1 MVGATPLRPVRQFA
15 RKAPR
20 GRHSGRIDAGSSPR
34 TGHVRFLR
42 PVPDKKLYPKT
53 ALALLTALNL
63 LNYIDRSVLFAV
75 QDSIKAEFGR
85 SDFQIGLLTT
95 VFFVFYMCAAPFMGP
110 LSMRYSRKAVIIVGA
125 LIWSVATLLTAI
137 TKNFD
142 ELLIR
147 HTIVGVGEASFVVL
161 SPTFIAD
168 MFPDRMRGRVMGI
181 FYLAIP
187 VGTGLG
193 YMIGSLMEPHYGW
206 RAPFYVG
213 AAPGILLALLLL
225 LIPEPELGRYDSADR
240 STPERDTLKG
250 LVHNPAFLTATFG
263 MAMMTFALGGLQ
275 VWMPSFLHR
284 VHGYTLGQA
293 GVLFGI
299 STMINGL
306 VASVLGGWISD
317 KLLQRTK
324 SAHYL
329 VSAVS
334 LGLGIPAMCM
344 ALFTS
349 GRVMIAGIFLAEFL
363 LLLNTGPLNAAVIN
377 AVGPHV
383 RAMALAVNIF
393 IFHLFGD
400 VPSAALIGFL
410 SDRYSLQLAFVAPV
424 ITIFLSSAI
433 LFYGMR
439 YAPPV
444 SAASSSQPA
453 GAH

>member
-1 MVGATPLRPVRQFA
+1 
-15 RKAPR
+15 
-20 GRHSGRIDAGSSPR
+20 
-34 TGHVRFLR
+34 
-42 PVPDKKLYPKT
+42 VPDKKLYPRT

-75 QDSIKAEFGR
+75 QESIKAEFHR
-85 SDFQIGLLTT
+85 TDLQIGLLTT
-95 VFFVFYMCAAPFMGP
+95 VFFIFYMIAAPFMGP
-110 LSMRYSRKAVIIVGA
+110 LSLRFTRKYVIIAGA

-142 ELLIR
+142 ELLFR
-147 HTIVGVGEASFVVL
+147 HTVVGVGEASFVVL

-193 YMIGSLMEPHYGW
+193 YMIGSLMEPKYGW

-213 AAPGILLALLLL
+213 AGPGILLALLLL

-240 STPERDTLKG
+240 KTPERDTLKG
-250 LVHNPAFLTATFG
+250 LFRNPAFLTATAG

-299 STMINGL
+299 STIINGL

-317 KLLQRTK
+317 RLLQRTK

-334 LGLGIPAMCM
+334 LGLGIPAMCV
-344 ALFTS
+344 ALFAS
-349 GRVMIAGIFLAEFL
+349 GKLMIAGIFLAEFL

-377 AVGPHV
+377 SVGPHV
-383 RAMALAVNIF
+383 RALALSVNIF
-393 IFHLFGD
+393 IFHMFGD
-400 VPSAALIGFL
+400 VPSSALIGFL

-424 ITIFLSSAI
+424 ITVALSSAI
-433 LFYGMR
+433 LFYGMKF
-439 YAPPV
+439 APPV
-444 SAASSSQPA
+444 SNAVSSAPV